1 MSCYTPLL
9 SGIKEKSRSTVTI
22 CNVLLTLFGF
32 FLLFFWFYIV
42 MGKQTSEELDF
53 VPILQPSEDMIA
65 YNALDKLRL
74 TAIKESEELRKNENQ
89 SDEVATTTTEE
100 PKTETAATLFPAKTT
115 TCDPATCNSA
125 PCGKRIVGYY
135 NGWNNQKLSENQ
147 FLKITHLVFAF
158 MKINENGTISF
169 ENEEKKSLFLEMKE
183 KAKEVNPSIKVMF
196 SIGGLY
202 NSEHFSKLVGNFKKR
217 ENFTTSIASCLEQ
230 YQFDGVDVFW
240 KWPETKDKAHYIFF
254 LRELRQKL
262 QNLQNSGLLSIVTTS
277 VGFELM
283 DGFHLN
289 GILKHVDFINVET
302 DKMNGKH
309 GQFTGA
315 PSPLFSEIGEYEE
328 FNVDWTM
335 RHVACTTGRPNQ
347 INMGVPFYG
356 RYWKGVQDSVEKG
369 DEMWRTVETTG
380 KSGVV
385 FWRNLESEGFKKDES
400 TWHQESKTPFIWDSK
415 DRLFLGYENEKS
427 LKEKMQYTIE
437 HNLGGLTIWTLEMD
451 DDVNSLL
458 KAVTENVEC
467 RGEEVN
473 KNDVLYKCEN

>member
-9 SGIKEKSRSTVTI
+9 SGIQEKSRSTVTI

-32 FLLFFWFYIV
+32 FLLFFWFSIV
-42 MGKQTSEELDF
+42 MGKETSERLDF

-65 YNALDKLRL
+65 YNALEKLRL
-74 TAIKESEELRKNENQ
+74 TAIKESEELKRNENQ
-89 SDEVATTTTEE
+89 SDEVVITTTEE
-100 PKTETAATLFPAKTT
+100 PKTE
-115 TCDPATCNSA
+115 
-125 PCGKRIVGYY
+125 R
-135 NGWNNQKLSENQ
+135 
-147 FLKITHLVFAF
+147 
-158 MKINENGTISF
+158 
-169 ENEEKKSLFLEMKE
+169 
-183 KAKEVNPSIKVMF
+183 IKVMF
-196 SIGGLY
+196 SIGGMF

-217 ENFTTSIASCLEQ
+217 ENFTTSIATFLEE

-262 QNLQNSGLLSIVTTS
+262 QNLQNPGLLSIVTPS

-315 PSPLFSEIGEYEE
+315 PSPLFSEIGEYKE

-356 RYWKGVQDSVEKG
+356 RYWKGVQESVEKG

-400 TWHQESKTPFIWDSK
+400 TWHEESKTPYIWDSK

-458 KAVTENVEC
+458 EAVTENVEC